1 MFPGPSNGLNL
12 TKIIEGISRSLNIAN
27 QIIPLYEQTKPMIQ
41 NARKAFSVL
50 KEINLPKSPNT
61 NSVNSSQVL
70 SSSNKK
76 TITQSN
82 SLINNPRFFK

>member
-12 TKIIEGISRSLNIAN
+12 TKIIGGISRSLNIAN

-41 NARKAFSVL
+41 NARKAFSFL
-50 KEINLPKSPNT
+50 KDINLPKSTNPN
-61 NSVNSSQVL
+61 NENPSQIL
-70 SSSNKK
+70 SSTNKK

-82 SLINNPRFFK
+82 SSINNPRFFK